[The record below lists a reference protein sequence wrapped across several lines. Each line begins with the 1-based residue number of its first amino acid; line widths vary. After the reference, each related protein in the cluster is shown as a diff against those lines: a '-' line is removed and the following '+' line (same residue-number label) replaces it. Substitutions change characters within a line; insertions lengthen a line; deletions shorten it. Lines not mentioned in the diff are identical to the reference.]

1 MIEYIKFWLAQLI
14 VEAAAVG
21 VVLIVAAVV
30 FGVCYLA
37 FLFMKGR
44 E

>member
-21 VVLIVAAVV
+21 VVLVVAAVV
-30 FGVCYLA
+30 FIACYLVLL
-37 FLFMKGR
+37 FLRGR

>member
-14 VEAAAVG
+14 VEAAAIA
-21 VVLIVAAVV
+21 VVLVVAAVV
-30 FGVCYLA
+30 FIACYLV

-44 E
+44 